1 MLDCANWDKAT
12 IRSLTVYSSIRQ
24 VTVYAGD
31 LTALSYKATE
41 TGDATYRLITGIT
54 DKFYTVRNLEAEGS
68 FIYKVKSVFADGTES
83 PWSNVQQVTLTGSGH
98 DYATG
103 DVNHDGKVTI
113 TDVTDL
119 IDYLLN
125 SASECCVICA
135 DVDGDGKVSITDV
148 TELIDK
154 LLTRN

>member
-1 MLDCANWDKAT
+1 M
-12 IRSLTVYSSIRQ
+12 
-24 VTVYAGD
+24 
-31 LTALSYKATE
+31 
-41 TGDATYRLITGIT
+41 
-54 DKFYTVRNLEAEGS
+54 
-68 FIYKVKSVFADGTES
+68 
-83 PWSNVQQVTLTGSGH
+83 TLTGSGH

>member
-1 MLDCANWDKAT
+1 
-12 IRSLTVYSSIRQ
+12 
-24 VTVYAGD
+24 
-31 LTALSYKATE
+31 
-41 TGDATYRLITGIT
+41 
-54 DKFYTVRNLEAEGS
+54 
-68 FIYKVKSVFADGTES
+68 
-83 PWSNVQQVTLTGSGH
+83 
-98 DYATG
+98 
-103 DVNHDGKVTI
+103 VNHDGKVTI